1 VFLALAFSLA
11 FSLQANHLVIPITID
26 GTPTYALFDTG
37 GGNTIDPQ
45 FARKLGLHVRPSGTA
60 SGAGEETVKASRAH
74 VNELGV
80 GSLSLHDQ
88 EFTVLPLPGAL
99 THGNGITV
107 NAIVGR
113 EILAH
118 YVTRIDYDAHRL
130 TFTLSNDFRY
140 DGSGTA
146 VPLQLGTP
154 EAIVRA
160 SIDGVTGSFQID
172 TGSSA
177 SLILTSPFVE
187 ANKLREKY
195 QLAGNLIAGRGVG
208 GYSRAD
214 LARGKRLRIGTFE
227 IDDMVLDLSTDTA
240 GAFASRWV
248 DGNIGNDVLQRL
260 TMTLDYAHHVVYLEP
275 NSRTNVPT
283 PPNRTGMYVQ
293 NDNRAY
299 FDVVDVLRNGPAFE
313 AGLRTGDRITA
324 IDGIPARNI
333 TENDFWQLMIGPI
346 GTTHVFSVERNGQTS
361 SLSVTLRDTV

>member
-1 VFLALAFSLA
+1 MFLALAFSLA

-45 FARKLGLHVRPSGTA
+45 FARKLGLRVRPSGTA
-60 SGAGEETVKASRAH
+60 SGAGEETIKASRTH
-74 VNELGV
+74 VNALGF
-80 GSLSLHDQ
+80 GSMTMRDQ
-88 EFTVLPLPGAL
+88 EFAVLPLPAAL
-99 THGNGITV
+99 THGNGIIV

-113 EILAH
+113 EILAR
-118 YVTRIDYDAHRL
+118 YVTRIDYDAQTL
-130 TFTLSNDFRY
+130 TFTPGNDFHY
-140 DGSGTA
+140 DGSGVA
-146 VPLQLGTP
+146 VPLQLGSS

-160 SIDGVTGSFQID
+160 SIDGLTGSFQID

-177 SLILTSPFVE
+177 SLILTSPFVD
-187 ANKLREKY
+187 AHKLRSMY
-195 QLAGNLIAGRGVG
+195 QTAGNMIVGRGVG

-227 IDDMVLDLSTDTA
+227 IDNMVIDLSTDTA

-248 DGNIGNDVLQRL
+248 EGNIGNDVLARL

-275 NSRTNVPT
+275 NSRTDVPT

-293 NDNRAY
+293 NDDRAY
-299 FDVVDVLRNGPAFE
+299 FSVVDVLADGPAFE

-324 IDGIPARNI
+324 IDGIPSRSV
-333 TENDFWQLMIGPI
+333 TENDFWQLMYGPI
-346 GTTHVFSVERNGQTS
+346 GATHVFTIERNGQTS
-361 SLSVTLRDTV
+361 SFSVTLQDIV